1 MKKLALLSVV
11 AVSAFTLS
19 SFTTVN
25 RETKPLKPQGWKVT
39 CADGSYG
46 GSFICDCSQTQA
58 QRIADLMCN

>member
-1 MKKLALLSVV
+1 MKKLALLSAI

-25 RETKPLKPQGWKVT
+25 GETKPVKPQGYKVY
-39 CADGSYG
+39 CADGSYA
-46 GSFICDCSQTQA
+46 GSFICDCRAAQV

>member
-11 AVSAFTLS
+11 ALSTFTLS

-25 RETKPLKPQGWKVT
+25 RETKPIKPQGYYVY
-39 CADGSYG
+39 CADGSYAG
-46 GSFICDCSQTQA
+46 AFMCDCSSGQV